1 MESPHSRIEL
11 RGWLFAVSS
20 INVTTRSVKALD
32 PRFRSLLHH
41 LGKLPRNRI
50 CLKFGQGEV
59 GHYFLLDIFQ
69 QLSGLPLDASSNL
82 FPNSY
87 FFLIEFLH
95 WLSENYTWVFSGVG
109 VSALAVAVCFLREYV
124 FRRPNVLGVRQ

>member
-11 RGWLFAVSS
+11 GGWLFAVSS
-20 INVTTRSVKALD
+20 INVTTNVTTRTVKALD

-69 QLSGLPLDASSNL
+69 QLSDLPLDASSNL

-87 FFLIEFLH
+87 FFLS
-95 WLSENYTWVFSGVG
+95 SEKRLVG
-109 VSALAVAVCFLREYV
+109 KV
-124 FRRPNVLGVRQ
+124 